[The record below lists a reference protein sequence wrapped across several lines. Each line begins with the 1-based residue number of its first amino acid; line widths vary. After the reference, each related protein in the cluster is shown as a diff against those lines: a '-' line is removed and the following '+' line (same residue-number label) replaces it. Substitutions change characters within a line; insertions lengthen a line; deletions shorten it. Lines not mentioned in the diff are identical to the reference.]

1 MLACSPIDSISRELT
16 RTDYFIAR
24 WRSTGKACAWFCNQ
38 QPAKW
43 IRVTEVTHATI
54 AAQLSTSSFVQ
65 CAAINRCDVDLSS
78 TTNDGRWQLS
88 PKIDIVTGSVAR
100 RRGPRRDGVF
110 AILQLTAYRREFMAC

>member
-43 IRVTEVTHATI
+43 IRVSSTHI
-54 AAQLSTSSFVQ
+54 AIPDPDLRIRS
-65 CAAINRCDVDLSS
+65 NRRALSS
-78 TTNDGRWQLS
+78 AGD
-88 PKIDIVTGSVAR
+88 P
-100 RRGPRRDGVF
+100 
-110 AILQLTAYRREFMAC
+110 